1 MIEDSSE
8 DPEERRRRIEAQ
20 QNLEA
25 ISYALDAIAGFIEE
39 RLDGDED
46 DDEDFDQDDSGFVPV
61 M

>member
-8 DPEERRRRIEAQ
+8 DPEERRRRIEAE
-20 QNLEA
+20 QNLA
-25 ISYALDAIAGFIEE
+25 AVGYALDAAARFIEDG
-39 RLDGDED
+39 LDEDED